1 MAQIENK
8 NETVYIVGAGL
19 SGLAAAVSCVLKG
32 YNVQLFEST
41 NHAGGRCR
49 SYNDKILC
57 RNINNGTHL
66 LLSGNKGVNKFIDT
80 INAGN
85 NFDCMQPASFNFIDI
100 KNNEHWAIRPS
111 RGRIPWWIFSS
122 RNRIPGSVLGDYL
135 TLVKLIFAKEQ
146 KIVNLVNPSRPIF
159 DRLWQPLS
167 KAVLNTDAYEGSS
180 KLIWTMLS
188 QTLLKGSSF
197 SQPLLAKD
205 GLSQALINP
214 AIDFLKAH
222 NANIHFSMKLQSL
235 EYSVENIKSLN
246 FNKMTISLHKH
257 DKVILAIPPNV
268 ITRLLPCFQ
277 TPKKENAIVNVH
289 FLLEDKP
296 NLPNN
301 SPFVGIIGG
310 QSHWLFKHKDIY
322 SVTISA
328 ANEFAKK
335 SDIEISKIIWKEV
348 AKVIGDEN
356 RECPLYRI
364 IREKR
369 ATFAQTSAEN
379 QLRPDS
385 HTQWKNLFLAG
396 DWTNTSL
403 PATIES
409 AVVSGQKVAEIVH
422 K

>member
-1 MAQIENK
+1 
-8 NETVYIVGAGL
+8 
-19 SGLAAAVSCVLKG
+19 
-32 YNVQLFEST
+32 
-41 NHAGGRCR
+41 
-49 SYNDKILC
+49 
-57 RNINNGTHL
+57 
-66 LLSGNKGVNKFIDT
+66 
-80 INAGN
+80 
-85 NFDCMQPASFNFIDI
+85 
-100 KNNEHWAIRPS
+100 
-111 RGRIPWWIFSS
+111 
-122 RNRIPGSVLGDYL
+122 
-135 TLVKLIFAKEQ
+135 
-146 KIVNLVNPSRPIF
+146 
-159 DRLWQPLS
+159 
-167 KAVLNTDAYEGSS
+167 
-180 KLIWTMLS
+180 
-188 QTLLKGSSF
+188 
-197 SQPLLAKD
+197 
-205 GLSQALINP
+205 
-214 AIDFLKAH
+214 
-222 NANIHFSMKLQSL
+222 
-235 EYSVENIKSLN
+235 
-246 FNKMTISLHKH
+246 MTISLHKH

-335 SDIEISKIIWKEV
+335 SDKEISKIIWKEV
-348 AKVIGDEN
+348 AQVIGDEN

-385 HTQWKNLFLAG
+385 QTQWKNLFLAG